1 MNEHRILAVA
11 GGVTYF
17 GLLSLFPAIAA
28 LVAIYGLFADTGTI
42 NDHLAALS
50 GLLPSGAVEVIGG
63 QVKRIASKGNTTL
76 GFAFFLGLG
85 LALWSANSGM
95 KAMFDALNVAY
106 GEREKRGFFALNI
119 QSICFTIAA
128 VAFIVSALASIAV
141 IPAILQLVGLGAFI
155 GWILWAARWPA
166 LLAVIVLGLA
176 VLYRFG
182 PSREKAQWRWITP
195 GSAFAAISWT
205 IVSMLFSWYVANF
218 GNYNETYGSL
228 GAIIGF
234 MTWMWLS
241 VTIVLMGA
249 ELNAEI
255 EHQTVKDTTTGPR
268 RKLEETKE
276 ALLQSRKLDA
286 IG

>member
-1 MNEHRILAVA
+1 LDADHPEN
-11 GGVTYF
+11 GVLIPRLIT
-17 GLLSLFPAIAA
+17 AIAA
-28 LVAIYGLFADTGTI
+28 LVAIYGLFADTGAI

-63 QVKRIASKGNTTL
+63 QVKRIASRGNTTL
-76 GFAFFLGLG
+76 GFAFFFGLG

-119 QSICFTIAA
+119 QSISFTIAA

-141 IPAILQLVGLGAFI
+141 IPAILQLVGLGAFV

-182 PSREKAQWRWITP
+182 PSREQTQWRWLTP
-195 GSAFAAISWT
+195 GSVFAAISWT

-241 VTIVLMGA
+241 VAIVLMGA

-255 EHQTVKDTTTGPR
+255 EHQTVKDPTTEPR
-268 RKLEETKE
+268 EPMGARGAHVADT
-276 ALLQSRKLDA
+276 
-286 IG
+286 IGAAKA